1 MRPHETGSPNA
12 QRQLVHR
19 PVCDATAPTRSASR
33 SACVGISTD
42 AEDCKTNSRSCKGEG
57 SSSGLALRDADFL
70 RRVSK
75 WLLLQS
81 VLGINTH
88 PTTEQLLQQQHQ
100 LGQERR
106 NLRLSSIEDLQRRY
120 ASLSPCSAATAV
132 DAAGPQAQP
141 HEAACGRITSIRNGG
156 AFFDISP
163 LNDPNGAVKLQ
174 MAMAW
179 NACSLVEGDLGAFRA
194 AGACEGGTS
203 RCSVQHL
210 LPLLDLGDVVLVR
223 GIMRKT
229 LRGEL
234 TVDLSHGFQRGS
246 HAPLQPLVLLAKQ
259 LLPPEAV
266 GFLQQSPASA
276 AIATARLLLLQ
287 HIADVGPASVCAAAL
302 QEKDRLQQQQPQES
316 SRNPWLPQLLLVQ
329 RYLGRLQQQLQRS
342 REQQQQEQQ
351 QQEQEHQ
358 QQEQH
363 QQEQQQQEQK
373 EQQQQEPQMPQPAW
387 DGDNEAEDQHQLHES
402 SSGIRNVSLLLQN
415 PERRRL
421 LRGRSAIIK
430 AVRSLLDGEGF
441 LSVDTPCLL
450 RMQQQQQRQQQQPP
464 QQRHRRQQQH
474 LSAAAA
480 PPPSSETVRLFA
492 SQLNATKA
500 GVVLRQA
507 PELNLKKLVIA
518 GVSDKLYEI
527 GRCFRNEGISW
538 RHHFEF
544 TSLEVYAVLHT
555 AADMRRLTQMLL
567 AAAAA
572 AASALGFA
580 SAGLAAAADKAP
592 SAGTTPG
599 GMLPRELEGR
609 GIFKSVN
616 WATPFQEIAYF
627 DAIKTYT
634 GIELQNLRHEE
645 ALRQAEELLRQQQ
658 QHQEPLPSRCVLSKE
673 HLSAFLFKRFVEP
686 RLLQPTHVLHP
697 PLLLS
702 PLAAPAA
709 PPPAAAGSA
718 SAWPVP
724 LAERFETYVGG
735 MEIADGY
742 AELACPS
749 EQRRRLAAQ
758 TAKLQSLDTETAA
771 ANAEDFVDCLALGL
785 PPTAGLGVG
794 IDRLVQL
801 LMGVA
806 SIRDVMFLPTAA

>member
-1 MRPHETGSPNA
+1 MLPLEW
-12 QRQLVHR
+12 V

-174 MAMAW
+174 V
-179 NACSLVEGDLGAFRA
+179 LVEGDLGAFRA

-287 HIADVGPASVCAAAL
+287 HIAD
-302 QEKDRLQQQQPQES
+302 
-316 SRNPWLPQLLLVQ
+316 
-329 RYLGRLQQQLQRS
+329 
-342 REQQQQEQQ
+342 
-351 QQEQEHQ
+351 
-358 QQEQH
+358 
-363 QQEQQQQEQK
+363 
-373 EQQQQEPQMPQPAW
+373 
-387 DGDNEAEDQHQLHES
+387 
-402 SSGIRNVSLLLQN
+402 
-415 PERRRL
+415 
-421 LRGRSAIIK
+421 
-430 AVRSLLDGEGF
+430 
-441 LSVDTPCLL
+441 
-450 RMQQQQQRQQQQPP
+450 
-464 QQRHRRQQQH
+464 
-474 LSAAAA
+474 
-480 PPPSSETVRLFA
+480 
-492 SQLNATKA
+492 TKA

-518 GVSDKLYEI
+518 GVSDK
-527 GRCFRNEGISW
+527 
-538 RHHFEF
+538 
-544 TSLEVYAVLHT
+544 VLGCWCSYV
-555 AADMRRLTQMLL
+555 
-567 AAAAA
+567 
-572 AASALGFA
+572 SAR
-580 SAGLAAAADKAP
+580 LAAAADKAP

-686 RLLQPTHVLHP
+686 R
-697 PLLLS
+697 
-702 PLAAPAA
+702 
-709 PPPAAAGSA
+709 
-718 SAWPVP
+718 
-724 LAERFETYVGG
+724 G